1 MPGSDDSTEQFR
13 FSQDGELEEPDNDDD
28 DGPTLNDWGEPLG
41 RFGTKCGESMFL
53 ISSALQKAV
62 RRSDERRAAAY
73 SYELVR
79 SGYHGHLWKRL
90 RTMCL
95 EDVASHD
102 PVMLLVLRY
111 EELAEDFGKFDWGGE
126 VAAISAA
133 IALARAESSREADW
147 ARWWFQTVAEE
158 RGKDDAD
165 DKYQYP
171 TIPDESFDKHVS
183 HERSKGRGMDHFV
196 LHSSRVTDESELGQ
210 EWKRHIIQHEDYT
223 DNPEEIEQAV
233 ANVEPGEHDDPPA
246 DQNQSLSEC
255 GKENQDS

>member
-1 MPGSDDSTEQFR
+1 MPSDNAEQYR
-13 FSQDGELEEPDNDDD
+13 FGNDGQLEEPADEED

-41 RFGTKCGESMFL
+41 RFGTKCGKSMFL
-53 ISSALQKAV
+53 ISSALQKSI

-95 EDVASHD
+95 EDIASQD

-111 EELAEDFGKFDWGGE
+111 EELAEEFGKTDWGGE

-147 ARWWFQTVAEE
+147 ARWWFQVVAEE
-158 RGKDDAD
+158 RVKDDAD
-165 DKYQYP
+165 EKYSYP
-171 TIPDESFDKHVS
+171 DIPDESFDKHVS

-196 LHSSRVTDESELGQ
+196 LKSSRVTDETASGKH
-210 EWKRHIIQHEDYT
+210 WKYEILQHEDFT
-223 DNPEEIEQAV
+223 DDPEEIEEAV
-233 ANVEPGEHDDPPA
+233 ATLEPGEHDEPP
-246 DQNQSLSEC
+246 Q
-255 GKENQDS
+255 ENQTLTDSGS

>member
-1 MPGSDDSTEQFR
+1 MPGSDDHEQFR
-13 FSQDGELEEPDNDDD
+13 FGANGELTEPDDEED
-28 DGPTLNDWGEPLG
+28 DGQTLNDWGEPLG

-62 RRSDERRAAAY
+62 RRSDEQRAAAY

-95 EDVASHD
+95 EDIASHD
-102 PVMLLVLRY
+102 PVMLLVSRY
-111 EELAEDFGKFDWGGE
+111 EELAEDFGKTDWGGE

-133 IALARAESSREADW
+133 IALARNGESSREADW

-158 RGKDDAD
+158 RVKDDAD

-171 TIPDESFDKHVS
+171 AIPPEAKDKHTQEGS
-183 HERSKGRGMDHFV
+183 RMGRDMGHFV
-196 LHSSRVTDESELGQ
+196 LHSSRVTDETDIGQ
-210 EWKRHIIQHEDYT
+210 EWKRQILQHEDYT
-223 DNPEEIEQAV
+223 DDPEEIEQAV
-233 ANVEPGEHDDPPA
+233 TNVEPGKHDEPPEH
-246 DQNQSLSEC
+246 NQTLDEV
-255 GKENQDS
+255 

>member
-13 FSQDGELEEPDNDDD
+13 FGENGELTEPDDEED

-53 ISSALQKAV
+53 ISSALQKSV

-95 EDVASHD
+95 EDIASHD
-102 PVMLLVLRY
+102 PVTLLVLRY
-111 EELAEDFGKFDWGGE
+111 EELAEDFGKTDWGGE
-126 VAAISAA
+126 VAAIQAA

-147 ARWWFQTVAEE
+147 ARWWFQAVAEE
-158 RGKDDAD
+158 RVKDDAD
-165 DKYQYP
+165 DKYQFP
-171 TIPDESFDKHVS
+171 TIPDEAYDKHVS
-183 HERSKGRGMDHFV
+183 SERSKDRDMGHFV
-196 LHSSRVTDESELGQ
+196 LHSSRVTDETDIGKA
-210 EWKRHIIQHEDYT
+210 WKRNVAVHEGFADS
-223 DNPEEIEQAV
+223 PEEVEQAV
-233 ANVEPGEHDDPPA
+233 ANVEPGEHDDPPE
-246 DQNQSLSEC
+246 DQNQSLGDMRTSRD
-255 GKENQDS
+255 NM